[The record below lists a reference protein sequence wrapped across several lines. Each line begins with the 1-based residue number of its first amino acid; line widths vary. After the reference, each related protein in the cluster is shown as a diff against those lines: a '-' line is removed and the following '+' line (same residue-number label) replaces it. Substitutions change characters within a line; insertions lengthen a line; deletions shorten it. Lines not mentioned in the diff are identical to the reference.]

1 MRTTLTL
8 DPDLERKLK
17 EIAHRTRRP
26 FREVVNEALRAGLA
40 ERARQ
45 TTGGTPFRVHAY
57 HCGFRPGVDL
67 LRLNQLSDDLEAE
80 RAARPRAAEEP

>member
-8 DPDLERKLK
+8 DPDLERRLK
-17 EIAHRTRRP
+17 DIAHRTRRP
-26 FREVVNEALRAGLA
+26 FREVVNETLRAGLA

-45 TTGGTPFRVHAY
+45 STGGTPFRVHAY

-67 LRLNQLSDDLEAE
+67 MRLNQLSDDLDAE
-80 RAARPRAAEEP
+80 RAAGSQSAGKP

>member
-8 DPDLERKLK
+8 DPDLERRLK
-17 EIAHRTRRP
+17 DIAHRTRRP
-26 FREVVNEALRAGLA
+26 FREVVNETLRAGLA

-45 TTGGTPFRVHAY
+45 STGGTPFRVHAY

-67 LRLNQLSDDLEAE
+67 LRLNQLSDDLDAE
-80 RAARPRAAEEP
+80 RAGGSQSAGKP

>member
-8 DPDLERKLK
+8 DPDLERRLK
-17 EIAHRTRRP
+17 DIAHRTRRP
-26 FREVVNEALRAGLA
+26 FREVVNETLRAGLA

-45 TTGGTPFRVHAY
+45 STGGTPFRVHAY

-67 LRLNQLSDDLEAE
+67 MRLNQLSDDLEAE
-80 RAARPRAAEEP
+80 RAAGSQSAGKP